1 MFTSFTSITLVI
13 LQSLNKKKKK
23 RKKWKRETEGNLE
36 KVMTIN
42 NILKLYYLSYEIVLC
57 ELYGLH

>member
-23 RKKWKRETEGNLE
+23 KKMEEGDGRKFGESYDNKQYFKAL
-36 KVMTIN
+36 
-42 NILKLYYLSYEIVLC
+42 LFKL
-57 ELYGLH
+57 